1 MAAGIEIYNYVTN
14 QKGSP
19 ALYSDVFANR
29 PAAGF
34 IGRLFI
40 STDTLEIYRDNGT
53 TWDLISGGGGPSVNI
68 YNSNGTLTGARTMTM
83 AGHNLVFEGGSATN
97 RIRMSADAGQARIF
111 SFASANVAR
120 WAFRVDGAETG
131 SNAGADWSLR
141 SYNDAGTF
149 TFSPIAANRK
159 TGEKTLFAQ
168 ASITAGTEAVT
179 SVFNIAG
186 ITFAA
191 GLTMIGGNAHAA
203 QFNNF
208 TLANSGALTF
218 ANSSFVGA
226 SGNVL
231 RLQAN
236 ASGTVTMQPA
246 SPGLRAAAVSLN
258 QIQYN
263 TTTGSAITYTHAANI
278 QGLGILQLFAA
289 GSLTVTNAY
298 GLLLNDL
305 NEYGYPSTGAGA
317 LSITNRWGLYQDST
331 TDVNYLGG
339 TTLVGTTTNAG
350 YKFDINGTLRA
361 VNTVTFGSLSGTGTR
376 MVVADASGVLSTQA
390 IPSGGGISGSGTTNY
405 VAKFTGA
412 SSIGNSQIFD
422 NGTNVGIGTTSPIS
436 KLSVTGSIRTSNP
449 SLAGGDS
456 LFGIIDGVSNG
467 YRIQADT
474 SNNITYTWHTGTNA
488 IALNIPNSGNILIG
502 TTTDSGYKT
511 DIYGILRTTQDA
523 YFATTSGNVG
533 IGTTSPSQKFSV
545 VGTGEFTQTAGSS
558 NGTLQLQH
566 AGVQTWKIGVTT
578 NNTSSFVIGNDIG
591 GSFANKF
598 FYLTNAGNVGIG
610 TATPTTILNISST
623 SATTVKIDATGA
635 TGNATINFTGPNNY
649 PAIINYGTNMGGL
662 LIQGSGTT
670 LYNFATDGNFTI
682 GNAGVP
688 GFPTNTVTIKS
699 GTAPSSSSVD
709 TFTMYAADITAG
721 NAAAHFRTENGG
733 VIKLYQETTGVAA
746 ATFAANTGTA
756 VNDASTFD
764 GYTLNQIVKALR
776 NLGILA

>member
-1 MAAGIEIYNYVTN
+1 MQGQSKLLN
-14 QKGSP
+14 
-19 ALYSDVFANR
+19 NR
-29 PAAGF
+29 YKKVNK
-34 IGRLFI
+34 IGR
-40 STDTLEIYRDNGT
+40 
-53 TWDLISGGGGPSVNI
+53 
-68 YNSNGTLTGARTMTM
+68 GA
-83 AGHNLVFEGGSATN
+83 S
-97 RIRMSADAGQARIF
+97 
-111 SFASANVAR
+111 
-120 WAFRVDGAETG
+120 
-131 SNAGADWSLR
+131 
-141 SYNDAGTF
+141 
-149 TFSPIAANRK
+149 
-159 TGEKTLFAQ
+159 
-168 ASITAGTEAVT
+168 
-179 SVFNIAG
+179 
-186 ITFAA
+186 
-191 GLTMIGGNAHAA
+191 GNAHAA

-208 TLANSGALTF
+208 TLANSGVLTF

-305 NEYGYPSTGAGA
+305 NEYGYPSSGAGA
-317 LSITNRWGLYQDST
+317 LSITNRWGIYQDST
-331 TDVNYLGG
+331 TDANYLGG
-339 TTLVGTTTNAG
+339 SVLIGTTTNAG
-350 YKFDINGTLRA
+350 FKTDINGTFRA
-361 VNTVTFGSLSGTGTR
+361 VSTVTLSSLAGTGTR
-376 MVVADASGVLSTQA
+376 MVVADATGILSTQA
-390 IPSGGGISGSGTTNY
+390 IPGGGGISGSGTTNY

-412 SSIGNSQIFD
+412 SSIGNSQLFD
-422 NGTNVGIGTTSPIS
+422 NGTNVGIGTTTPTTLLDVSGQIKARGNLTDYLLLERTIDFGVYARWKKTTKEYILGLDIGNNGGRDFTIYDATAAAFRLSIS
-436 KLSVTGSIRTSNP
+436 DN
-449 SLAGGDS
+449 
-456 LFGIIDGVSNG
+456 
-467 YRIQADT
+467 
-474 SNNITYTWHTGTNA
+474 
-488 IALNIPNSGNILIG
+488 GNILIN
-502 TTTDSGYKT
+502 TSTDAGYKT
-511 DIYGILRTTQDA
+511 DISGTLRTTQDA

-533 IGTTSPSQKFSV
+533 IGTTLPSYKLSVTGATPRVWVSPIT
-545 VGTGEFTQTAGSS
+545 GTEFALFHAQNTGGSGFIGLENSAGSGLS
-558 NGTLQLQH
+558 TGAPYSLNIYHSG
-566 AGVQTWKIGVTT
+566 AYPIVFST
-578 NNTSSFVIGNDIG
+578 NTIQRMRID
-591 GSFANKF
+591 A
-598 FYLTNAGNVGIG
+598 AGNVGIG
-610 TATPTTILNISST
+610 TTSPTTLLNVSSS

-764 GYTLNQIVKALR
+764 GYTLNQVVKALR

>member
-19 ALYSDVFANR
+19 ALYSDTFANR

-34 IGRLFI
+34 IGRLFV

-68 YNSNGTLTGARTMTM
+68 YNSDGTLLADRTMTM
-83 AGHNLVFEGGSATN
+83 AGYNLIFEGGAGTN
-97 RIRMSADAGQARIF
+97 RVRMSANAGQARIF

-131 SNAGADWSLR
+131 SNAGADWALR

-149 TFSPIAANRK
+149 VRSPLAVTRS
-159 TGEKTLFAQ
+159 TGEKSLLAE
-168 ASITAGTEAVT
+168 ASLTAGT
-179 SVFNIAG
+179 N
-186 ITFAA
+186 TFTGTYQIGGATYAA
-191 GLTMIGGNAHAA
+191 GLTMIGGNPHGAEH
-203 QFNNF
+203 NNF
-208 TLANSGALTF
+208 TLANAGNLTF
-218 ANSSFVGA
+218 ANSIYLGA
-226 SGNVL
+226 QSNVL

-236 ASGTVTMQPA
+236 NSGTVTMQAA
-246 SPGLRAAAVSLN
+246 SPGIRTAAGTLN
-258 QIQYN
+258 QVQYN
-263 TTTGSAITYTHAANI
+263 TTTGAALTYTHVSVMQA
-278 QGLGILQLFAA
+278 LGIYRLFAA
-289 GSLTVTNAY
+289 GSLTVTNGY
-298 GLLLNDL
+298 GLIINDL
-305 NEYGYPSTGAGA
+305 NEYGYAGTGAGA
-317 LSITNRWGLYQDST
+317 LSITNRWGIYQDST

-390 IPSGGGISGSGTTNY
+390 IPGGGGISGSGTTNY
-405 VAKFTGA
+405 VAKFTSA
-412 SSIGNSQIFD
+412 SAIGNSSIFD
-422 NGTNVGIGTTSPIS
+422 NGTNVGINTATP
-436 KLSVTGSIRTSNP
+436 VTGSILDITGSSNVYPRIRSTGANEAFLFFQNSTSGTGAGDGLFVGINSSNDAFFYNAENTPIRIFTNSVERLRVTSTGEFLVGGTYNPYAVAGRTIVALNGTNSQLLQFSDNT
-449 SLAGGDS
+449 A
-456 LFGIIDGVSNG
+456 VNG
-467 YRIQADT
+467 YIAHNNTSMEILQARNANLQFFT
-474 SNNITYTWHTGTNA
+474 FSLPRFTITGG
-488 IALNIPNSGNILIG
+488 GNHLMG
-502 TTTDSGYKT
+502 TTTDSGQT
-511 DIYGILRTTQDA
+511 LQVAGTARI
-523 YFATTSGNVG
+523 F
-533 IGTTSPSQKFSV
+533 GTTSPHLLIEQ
-545 VGTGEFTQTAGSS
+545 
-558 NGTLQLQH
+558 
-566 AGVQTWKIGVTT
+566 
-578 NNTSSFVIGNDIG
+578 
-591 GSFANKF
+591 
-598 FYLTNAGNVGIG
+598 
-610 TATPTTILNISST
+610 
-623 SATTVKIDATGA
+623 TGA
-635 TGNATINFTGPNNY
+635 TGNATIEFKGPNNY

-721 NAAAHFRTENGG
+721 NAAAHFRSENGA
-733 VIKLYQETTGVAA
+733 VIKLYQETTSVAA

>member
-19 ALYSDVFANR
+19 ALYSDVLANR

-68 YNSNGTLTGARTMTM
+68 YNSDGTLLADRTMTM
-83 AGHNLVFEGGSATN
+83 AGYNLVFEGGAGTN
-97 RIRMSADAGQARIF
+97 RVRMSANAGQPRIF

-131 SNAGADWSLR
+131 SNAGADWALR

-149 TFSPIAANRK
+149 VRSPLAVTRS
-159 TGEKTLFAQ
+159 TGEKSLLAE
-168 ASITAGTEAVT
+168 ASLTAGT
-179 SVFNIAG
+179 N
-186 ITFAA
+186 TFTGTYQIGGATYAA
-191 GLTMIGGNAHAA
+191 GLTMIGGNPHGAEH
-203 QFNNF
+203 NNF
-208 TLANSGALTF
+208 TLANAGNLTF
-218 ANSSFVGA
+218 ANSIYLGA
-226 SGNVL
+226 QSNVL

-236 ASGTVTMQPA
+236 NSGTVTMQAA
-246 SPGLRAAAVSLN
+246 SPGVRTAASTLN
-258 QIQYN
+258 QVQYN
-263 TTTGSAITYTHAANI
+263 TTTGAALIYTHVSVMQA
-278 QGLGILQLFAA
+278 LGIYRLFAN

-390 IPSGGGISGSGTTNY
+390 IPGGGISGSGTTNY
-405 VAKFTGA
+405 VAKFTSATAIGDSQIIDNGAGVGVAITPNLWSGGLKAIQIYGA
-412 SSIGNSQIFD
+412 SFIGDDVVYRARVTANAFYDGSNWKYLQTRFATLYTANSQ
-422 NGTNVGIGTTSPIS
+422 NGTHEWSTASSG
-436 KLSVTGSIRTSNP
+436 
-449 SLAGGDS
+449 LAGS
-456 LFGIIDGVSNG
+456 TVSFTTVLTLLQNG
-467 YRIQADT
+467 NLL
-474 SNNITYTWHTGTNA
+474 S
-488 IALNIPNSGNILIG
+488 G
-502 TTTDSGYKT
+502 TTTDSGER
-511 DIYGILRTTQDA
+511 LQV
-523 YFATTSGNVG
+523 SGNAR
-533 IGTTSPSQKFSV
+533 IFS
-545 VGTGEFTQTAGSS
+545 TG
-558 NGTLQLQH
+558 
-566 AGVQTWKIGVTT
+566 
-578 NNTSSFVIGNDIG
+578 
-591 GSFANKF
+591 
-598 FYLTNAGNVGIG
+598 
-610 TATPTTILNISST
+610 
-623 SATTVKIDATGA
+623 ATTVKIDATGA

-764 GYTLNQIVKALR
+764 GYTLNQVVKALR